1 MFIHSRTRDSST
13 PGINLL
19 IVTSVLAKVNNLLVQ
34 IVLFATRRYITKRLQ
49 LVV

>member
-13 PGINLL
+13 QGINLL
-19 IVTSVLAKVNNLLVQ
+19 IMASVLAKVNNLLVQ
-34 IVLFATRRYITKRLQ
+34 IVLFETRRYTAKRLQ